1 MTKPGSTLR
10 PAWLQSHQSRLH
22 PTRRK
27 PSARGGSLGE
37 GQFQSRVLQTER
49 RAGERRAPLGTR
61 GGAPGWGWRVQ
72 CGERQ
77 EASRR
82 EAGTD
87 EDRPLLPGQ
96 KLSLLPGS
104 LGRLPGIQILD

>member
-1 MTKPGSTLR
+1 MAKPGSTLR

-49 RAGERRAPLGTR
+49 RAGERDGHLWGPEVVHQGGTGECSVERGRKRAEG
-61 GGAPGWGWRVQ
+61 
-72 CGERQ
+72 RQ
-77 EASRR
+77 
-82 EAGTD
+82 
-87 EDRPLLPGQ
+87 GQ
-96 KLSLLPGS
+96 MKIVLSCLARS
-104 LGRLPGIQILD
+104 